1 MPTSGRI
8 TASSSRPILSLLDS
22 VIWLRKG
29 EADTQAALDKIVKEL
44 HASGKM
50 IEFAK
55 ANRLPS
61 IGYMEEQK
69 AKLSAAQ

>member
-1 MPTSGRI
+1 MGSEMCIRDR
-8 TASSSRPILSLLDS
+8 SDS

-29 EADTQAALDKIVKEL
+29 ESDTQAALDKIVKEL

-50 IEFAK
+50 LEFAK

-61 IGYMEEQK
+61 IGYMEEQQK
-69 AKLSAAQ
+69 KLSAAQ